1 MLESIYK
8 FVIFIYSLALIYCD
22 DFPELQILG
31 IEPNAGPDYGET
43 RVLVR
48 LENLTKALRL
58 KYPSPKVKKF
68 QKFTNKFNLN
78 LK

>member
-1 MLESIYK
+1 MKLLKSIYK
-8 FVIFIYSLALIYCD
+8 FILFIYSLSSIFCDD

-48 LENLTKALRL
+48 LDNLTKDLRL
-58 KYPSPKVKKF
+58 KYPSPKVK
-68 QKFTNKFNLN
+68 
-78 LK
+78 